1 MASVNTSGVSG
12 GLNVQ
17 DIVSGLMS
25 IARAPIAKLES
36 QIESKSLV
44 VSTLGTFK
52 SKVSALE
59 TASKKIQ
66 DAWLYSSRSSSST
79 DASKVSS
86 SVTSTARE
94 GAYTVKIAQTA
105 QAEMLA
111 IPGFSGR
118 ASAWISAIFNS
129 RFKGTRTPRGMPILL
144 QQRTLP
150 ATRLPS
156 RLKGAAHRASR

>member
-79 DASKVSS
+79 DASKVLSL
-86 SVTSTARE
+86 
-94 GAYTVKIAQTA
+94 IH
-105 QAEMLA
+105 
-111 IPGFSGR
+111 I
-118 ASAWISAIFNS
+118 
-129 RFKGTRTPRGMPILL
+129 
-144 QQRTLP
+144 
-150 ATRLPS
+150 
-156 RLKGAAHRASR
+156 